1 MAKLK
6 YLILG
11 SPNNLEA
18 HMENIQLIHVQNNIE
33 LLNYFL
39 ELIIIHKKL
48 IFGHLAV
55 LLLIYLKIK
64 QFFSVNLKLIF
75 KY

>member
-1 MAKLK
+1 MGKLK
-6 YLILG
+6 YQILG
-11 SPNNLEA
+11 LPNNSEV

-39 ELIIIHKKL
+39 ELITIHKKL

-64 QFFSVNLKLIF
+64 RFF
-75 KY
+75 